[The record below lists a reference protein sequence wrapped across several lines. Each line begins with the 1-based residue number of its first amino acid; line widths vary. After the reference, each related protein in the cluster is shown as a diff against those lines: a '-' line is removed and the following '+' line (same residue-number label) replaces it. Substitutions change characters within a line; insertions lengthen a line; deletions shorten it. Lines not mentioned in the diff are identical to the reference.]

1 MLSLAGNHTVPR
13 ADFTQVMLY
22 AYNKALPGI
31 FYIKGQI
38 IKLVFFLYL
47 QIQILP
53 LYRFK
58 YKNTNFSLIFS
69 I

>member
-31 FYIKGQI
+31 FYIQGQI
-38 IKLVFFLYL
+38 IKLVFFY
-47 QIQILP
+47 I
-53 LYRFK
+53 YK
-58 YKNTNFSLIFS
+58 YKFYPNIDLNIRTQISL
-69 I
+69 